1 VLVGGELAEAEYFKG
16 YLSLRKSPLRDVP
29 YLKFKA
35 TLQGRITKKIIPGFG
50 DEF

>member
-1 VLVGGELAEAEYFKG
+1 MLVGGELAEVEYFKG
-16 YLSLRKSPLRDVP
+16 YLSLRKSPLRDVL

-35 TLQGRITKKIIPGFG
+35 ILQGRITRKIIPDFG